1 MIKNGWYC
9 CPKCG
14 CKLFPVSD
22 KTLIRN
28 LEYQCKHCKEKFNI
42 EIEPRALEPGA

>member
-14 CKLFPVSD
+14 RKLFPVGD

-28 LEYQCKHCKEKFNI
+28 LEYQ
-42 EIEPRALEPGA
+42 

>member
-14 CKLFPVSD
+14 RKLFPMNSRTV
-22 KTLIRN
+22 IHN

-42 EIEPRALEPGA
+42 DIEPRALEPGA